1 MKEMEQMDLR
11 EVIADGIEED
21 REVGGYLMRY
31 TFLDQTLL
39 KKDAE
44 LVVTFQQLA
53 EENDFHFDRRIMND
67 GLAVIPQFDFIWLG
81 GLETFAESLF
91 PMRELLVETIG
102 DKPMV
107 SHIVFLPLDFTLDGG
122 EEE

>member
-11 EVIADGIEED
+11 EVIADGIEAD

-39 KKDAE
+39 QEDAE

-53 EENDFHFDRRIMND
+53 DENDFHFDRRIMND
-67 GLAVIPQFDFIWLG
+67 GLAAIPQFDFIWLG

>member
-31 TFLDQTLL
+31 TFLEQTLIQE
-39 KKDAE
+39 DAE

-67 GLAVIPQFDFIWLG
+67 GLAVIPQFDFIWMG
-81 GLETFAESLF
+81 GLDTFTESLF
-91 PMRELLVETIG
+91 PMRDILLEAIG
-102 DKPMV
+102 EKAML
-107 SHIVFLPLDFTLDGG
+107 SHIVFLPPDFVLDGG